1 MAESKRTFQSAKMDR
16 DSDERILKPGEYRDA
31 LNVSVD
37 FSEDGNVGAIE
48 NLKGNELIAN
58 QNILGLSSTSNPN
71 AKVIGTY
78 ANPESDKIYYFVT
91 GTNSDGIFEYD
102 STAGTI
108 STVIIDSSIAP
119 PAPAELIFE
128 FADASAQASVAKNGA
143 ITVISELGEIE
154 SITSD
159 FNETVSTTTARDID
173 VRVRV
178 PDNYSNKGSY
188 VYNRLQANQAPI
200 SAPQVIQNE
209 PSNIATTS
217 FKLNG
222 EYTNDSAALTDIGF
236 YWIVNTGGSSTI
248 NVYSNKFVVTEDKVK
263 NNNALLGEI
272 FPRTVDPFD
281 GISNSDIIVID
292 KNNATVSSS
301 TYTFTASQGN
311 NPAEIT
317 FSSLPSFPVTVAQT
331 STATTL
337 SNAYTAAQ
345 IQASGTQVSLSSAIT
360 SPFSTTITGQT
371 QGTQIA
377 AVAYATNSVGTTLS
391 DVKYFTLTAS
401 SINRVSGTEYFLFP
415 NIANGNVAFGIED
428 IDARN
433 IGYGTFYKATG
444 TSLDYKT
451 FFFVTGPSNTG
462 QYANRATGTP
472 SFSVVPNDGTSF
484 SNAGFFNGIQA
495 VRMNGVTIDTS
506 YQVTVSGISGF
517 SNKTFRVNVGSPSG
531 TFHTSTLNLN
541 LTGVHVASANIG
553 GLQYNVATSSGG
565 HGPATFVLGP
575 VQSGEKMACCIPL
588 NNTATTFT
596 NNAAQAFVSAFDP
609 AKLTVTVSGKTE
621 GVDYNYYIENTSTA
635 IFGDVPGIIFE
646 GTPSLLGATPTVNIT
661 YTP

>member
-1 MAESKRTFQSAKMDR
+1 MAESKRTFQSAKMDK

-48 NLKGNELIAN
+48 NLKGNELIAG
-58 QNILGLSSTSNPN
+58 QDILGLNATSNPN

-91 GTNSDGIFEYD
+91 GDNSDAIFEYD
-102 STAGTI
+102 GTAGTV

-119 PAPAELIFE
+119 PTPVELTFE
-128 FADASAQASVAKNGA
+128 FQDATAQASVAQNGA

-154 SITSD
+154 SITND
-159 FNETVSTTTARDID
+159 FNETVSSTTARNID
-173 VRVRV
+173 VRIRV
-178 PDNYSNKGSY
+178 PDNYSNRNNY
-188 VYNRLQANQAPI
+188 VYGRLPANQSPI

-222 EYTNDSAALTDIGF
+222 EYTNDSASLTDIGF

-248 NVYSNKFVVTEDKVK
+248 NIYTNKFVVTEDKVK
-263 NNNALLGEI
+263 NNNALLGEV
-272 FPRTVDPFD
+272 FPRTIDPFD
-281 GISNSDIIVID
+281 GVNNSDITVID

-301 TYTFTASQGN
+301 TYTFTESQGG

-317 FSSLPSFPVTVAQT
+317 FSTLPSFPVTVAQT

-337 SNAYTAAQ
+337 TNAYTAAQ

-360 SPFSTTITGQT
+360 SPFSATITGQT

-391 DVKYFTLTAS
+391 DIKYFTLEAT

-415 NIANGNVAFGIED
+415 NIVNGVAALGVD
-428 IDARN
+428 DVDARN
-433 IGYGTFYKATG
+433 VGYGTFYKSAG

-451 FFFVTGPSNTG
+451 FFMVTGPSSDG
-462 QYANRATGTP
+462 LYANKATGTP
-472 SFSVVPNDGTSF
+472 NFSVTPSGPSFSDAGHF
-484 SNAGFFNGIQA
+484 SGIQA
-495 VRMNGVTIDTS
+495 VRMHGTTIDTS

-517 SNKTFRVNVGSPSG
+517 TDKIFRVNVGSPSG
-531 TFHTSTLNLN
+531 TFYTSTLSLN
-541 LTGVHVASANIG
+541 LTGVHVASAD
-553 GLQYNVATSSGG
+553 LSSLEYNVATSSGG
-565 HGPATFVLGP
+565 HGPAVFVLGP
-575 VQSGEKMACCIPL
+575 VQFGEKMACCIPL

-596 NNAAQAFVSAFDP
+596 TNAAQPFVSTFDP
-609 AKLTVTVSGKTE
+609 TKLAVTVTGKTE
-621 GVDYNYYIENTSTA
+621 GVDFNYYVENTSTA
-635 IFGDVPGIIFE
+635 ILGNVPGIIFE
-646 GTPSLLGATPTVNIT
+646 GKPSLLGSTPTVNIT

>member
-16 DSDERILKPGEYRDA
+16 DADERILRPGEYRDA
-31 LNVSVD
+31 LNISVD

-48 NLKGNELIAN
+48 NLKGNQLIDG
-58 QNILGLSSTSNPN
+58 QDILGLSTTSNPN

-91 GTNSDGIFEYD
+91 GDNSDAIFEYD
-102 STAGTI
+102 GTAGTV

-119 PAPAELIFE
+119 PTPTELTFK
-128 FADASAQASVAKNGA
+128 FQDATAQASVAKNGA
-143 ITVISELGEIE
+143 ITVVSELGEIE
-154 SITSD
+154 SVTQD
-159 FNETVSTTTARDID
+159 FNTTVSTSTERKID
-173 VRVRV
+173 VRIEV
-178 PDNYSNKGSY
+178 PSSYSNKGSY
-188 VYNRLQANQAPI
+188 VYGQLTANQPPITAPE
-200 SAPQVIQNE
+200 VIQDE

-222 EYTNDSAALTDIGF
+222 RYTNNSAALTDIGF

-248 NVYSNKFVVTEDKVK
+248 NVYSNKFVVTEDKVI

-272 FPRTVDPFD
+272 FPRVIDPFD
-281 GISNSDIIVID
+281 GVSGSDIIVID
-292 KNNATVSSS
+292 KNNSTVSAS
-301 TYTFTASQGN
+301 TYTFTVSQGN

-317 FSSLPSFPVTVAQT
+317 FSTLPSFPVTVAQT

-360 SPFSTTITGQT
+360 SPFSATVTGQT

-391 DVKYFTLTAS
+391 DVKYFTLTTS

-415 NIANGNVAFGIED
+415 NIVNGVVALGVD
-428 IDARN
+428 DVDARN
-433 IGYGTFYKATG
+433 VGYGTFYKSAG
-444 TSLDYKT
+444 TSLNYKT
-451 FFFVTGPSNTG
+451 FFMATGPSNDG
-462 QYANRATGTP
+462 LYANRTTGIPTFSVTPSGP
-472 SFSVVPNDGTSF
+472 SFSG
-484 SNAGFFNGIQA
+484 AGFFSGMQA
-495 VRMNGVTIDTS
+495 VRMSGTTIDTS
-506 YQVTVSGISGF
+506 YQVTISGISGF
-517 SNKTFRVNVGSPSG
+517 TNKTFRVNVGSPSG
-531 TFHTSTLNLN
+531 TFYTSTLNLN
-541 LTGVHVASANIG
+541 LTGIFVASANINSYE
-553 GLQYNVATSSGG
+553 YNVSTGNGG
-565 HGPATFVLGP
+565 NGLASFVLGP

-596 NNAAQAFVSAFDP
+596 VDAPQAFVSAFD
-609 AKLTVTVSGKTE
+609 ATKLTVTVSGKTE
-621 GVDYNYYIENTSTA
+621 GVDFNYYIEDTSTA
-635 IFGDVPGIIFE
+635 MFGNVPGIIFE